1 MKTYFIQTFGCQMNE
16 ADSEKIHMMLLQSGF
31 MKVTSWEKADL
42 VIFNTCS
49 VRKKGEDRVYSM
61 INEISKEVKKR
72 KIESEKVVHKI
83 VGITGCMVRKTGMNK
98 KYFTTKK
105 ERDAVSKIELIKEKE
120 GIFNHDDKLFPKL
133 PELDFTLRI
142 EEIRYLPFLLSH
154 AYGEKIGQDDKF
166 ADYLKT
172 KQQRENPYSASIIVQ
187 TGCDNY
193 CTFCIVPF
201 TRGKEISR
209 PQEEIVTESSEAVK
223 SGAKEITLLGQN
235 VNSYGKQ
242 FIDKK
247 LWNEEKGKWN
257 STLDESLTQGK

>member
-72 KIESEKVVHKI
+72 KIESEKGVHKI

-142 EEIRYLPFLLSH
+142 EEIRYLPFLLSSGWVPRSEP
-154 AYGEKIGQDDKF
+154 YPLW
-166 ADYLKT
+166 Y
-172 KQQRENPYSASIIVQ
+172 NPY
-187 TGCDNY
+187 GRLEHPLNNY
-193 CTFCIVPF
+193 LQI
-201 TRGKEISR
+201 
-209 PQEEIVTESSEAVK
+209 
-223 SGAKEITLLGQN
+223 
-235 VNSYGKQ
+235 
-242 FIDKK
+242 
-247 LWNEEKGKWN
+247 
-257 STLDESLTQGK
+257 